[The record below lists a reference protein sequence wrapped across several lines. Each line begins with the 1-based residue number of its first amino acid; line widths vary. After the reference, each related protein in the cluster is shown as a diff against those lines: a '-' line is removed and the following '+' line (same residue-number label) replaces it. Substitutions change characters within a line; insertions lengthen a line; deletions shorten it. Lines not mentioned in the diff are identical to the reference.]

1 MSKEIINKKF
11 SIVELANN
19 DACFD
24 LQFRK
29 DTRHERTGSPTYYRW
44 KLQFVITGPKD
55 SVKTIEKVKKEIG
68 CGDVYASKGQARY
81 SVQKIDDLHDSIV
94 PYFTK
99 NRLSANKKRDF
110 ELWQKAVEIIYK
122 NKGVYLSKWQKNDL
136 KHLIEIH
143 KTKTKYKQNPR
154 SSKWMEMAR
163 TLAKSVA

>member
-1 MSKEIINKKF
+1 MPNKDF

-29 DTRHERTGSPTYYRW
+29 DTRRERTGSPIYYRW

-55 SVKTIEKVKKEIG
+55 SAKVMQKIKKQMQ
-68 CGDVYASKGQARY
+68 CGDVYSSKGQARF
-81 SVQKIDDLHDSIV
+81 SVQKIDDLFDAIV

-99 NRLSANKKRDF
+99 NKLSANKKRDF

-122 NKGVYLSKWQKNDL
+122 NKGVYLSKWVKNDI

-143 KTKTKYKQNPR
+143 KAKAKYKQNPR
-154 SSKWMEMAR
+154 SAKWIDMAQNF
-163 TLAKSVA
+163 AKSSV